1 VSRYRDAVTQLS
13 AAQKPG
19 RGAPPYS
26 RWINRPLGR
35 RLAAVGYVV
44 GLTPNQITAISA
56 VCSASA
62 LLLLVLLTP
71 RWWTGVL
78 VAALLVLGYA
88 FDAADG
94 QLARLRGG
102 GSLRG
107 EWLDHVVD
115 AAKNCLVH
123 TAVLIAIFR
132 FVEVADWVLLIPLGY
147 QLVSTVFFFTFILM
161 EKLRAGAG
169 REIHRSAAEGA
180 GIRDHI
186 QTLAALPTDYGILCV
201 VFVLSGLPSVFIP
214 VYGTLF
220 ALSGLVLCA
229 ALFRWWRE
237 LGQLDRSRA

>member
-1 VSRYRDAVTQLS
+1 MSRYRDAVRQLS

-35 RLAAVGYVV
+35 RLAALGYVI

-56 VCSASA
+56 ACSAAA
-62 LLLLVLLTP
+62 LILLVLLTP
-71 RWWTGVL
+71 RWWTGVP
-78 VAALLVLGYA
+78 VAGLLVLGYA

-123 TAVLIAIFR
+123 TAVLIAVFR
-132 FVEVADWVLLIPLGY
+132 FVDVADWVLLVPLGY
-147 QLVSTVFFFTFILM
+147 QLVSAVFFFTFILM

-169 REIHRSAAEGA
+169 KESHRRASDGA
-180 GIRDHI
+180 GISDHL
-186 QTLAALPTDYGILCV
+186 QTLVALPTDYGILCV
-201 VFVLSGLPSVFIP
+201 AFVLSGLPSVFLP

-220 ALSGLVLCA
+220 VLSGLVLCA
-229 ALFRWWRE
+229 ALVRWWRE
-237 LGQLDRSRA
+237 LGRLDRSRA